1 MESLTKPDQ
10 QTQKDK
16 HTIIILRIKGEGPD
30 LIMSDGG
37 ETVADKSAMIKWE
50 VADGSGVAE
59 IVEIKKKDKPTGDVF
74 KEKPSKET
82 DKKWK
87 GKIKDHFSEDTTE
100 EYYIKYRKTLKGEVF
115 TYDPKISV
123 NA

>member
-1 MESLTKPDQ
+1 MESPTKPEK
-10 QTQKDK
+10 QTTSDK
-16 HTIIILRIKGEGPD
+16 HTIIIEGIKDGGPD

-37 ETVADKSAMIKWE
+37 ETIANKSATIKWE
-50 VADGSGVAE
+50 VADDSGVAE

-74 KEKPSKET
+74 KEKPNKVT

-87 GKIKDHFSEDTTE
+87 GKIKDFFDEDTTE
-100 EYYIKYRKTLKGEVF
+100 EYYIKYRKTPGGVDF
-115 TYDPKISV
+115 IYDPKISV

>member
-1 MESLTKPDQ
+1 MESPTKPEK
-10 QTQKDK
+10 QTTSDK
-16 HTIIILRIKGEGPD
+16 HTIIIEGIKDGGPD
-30 LIMSDGG
+30 LIMSDDG
-37 ETVADKSAMIKWE
+37 ETFAEKSATIKWE
-50 VADGSGVAE
+50 VADDSGVSE

-74 KEKPSKET
+74 KEKPNKVT

-87 GKIKDHFSEDTTE
+87 AKIKDQFDRNTTE
-100 EYYIKYRKTLKGEVF
+100 EYYIKYRKTLNGEVF